1 MGQTGFDNYGGTLV
15 STTHQGMDSFANSY
29 APELYRLFRITNEKR
44 WYERTKA
51 IWQNG
56 GQHISDGTLI
66 IKGLT
71 RPVGSQDEFFETTRQ
86 SLDGRKNSKPGT
98 SSGWLVAWSCAFR
111 LDVIHKLKD
120 MPEVDD
126 FFEMSDRY

>member
-1 MGQTGFDNYGGTLV
+1 MLPSCTG
-15 STTHQGMDSFANSY
+15 
-29 APELYRLFRITNEKR
+29 LFRITNEKR

-56 GQHISDGTLI
+56 CQHISDGTLI

-98 SSGWLVAWSCAFR
+98 SSGWLVACSCAFR